1 MLGGCFYFGELTL
14 DSKHYYNLLMKSFE
28 DAIRSGSGIIDLAQC
43 RAIELEQA
51 NERNIN
57 EAEGQE
63 A

>member
-1 MLGGCFYFGELTL
+1 M

-28 DAIRSGSGIIDLAQC
+28 DAIHSGSGIIDLAQC

-51 NERNIN
+51 SEHHVN